1 MIPGPSINVLVVE
14 DHTAFR
20 EGLAALINGT
30 AGFVCCAAYASMEQ
44 ALSSSLAVTPDLAL
58 VDIDLPGM
66 SGIDGIAQL
75 TGRWPSLHPLILTIH
90 HDDHRIL
97 RALCAGAN
105 GYLLK
110 GTAPARLLEC
120 LKEAAEGG
128 APMSPEVARRVI
140 EVFRKRPPQ
149 KPDFQLTPHE
159 TRILKLLVSGEN
171 YKTAAAKMGVT
182 SHAISFHV
190 RRIYEKLHVHSRSDA
205 VAKAL
210 RSGLFD

>member
-1 MIPGPSINVLVVE
+1 MIQGPPINVLVVE

-30 AGFVCCAAYASMEQ
+30 AGFVCCGACSSMEQ
-44 ALSSSLAVTPDLAL
+44 ALTCSPAVAPDLAL

-66 SGIDGIAQL
+66 SGIEGISQL
-75 TGRWPSLHPLILTIH
+75 TGRWPAVYPLILTVH
-90 HDDHRIL
+90 HDDQRIL

-149 KPDFQLTPHE
+149 KTDYELTPHE
-159 TRILKLLVSGEN
+159 LRILKLLVSGEN
-171 YKTAAAKMGVT
+171 YKTAAAKTGVT
-182 SHAISFHV
+182 THAISFHV
-190 RRIYEKLHVHSRSDA
+190 RKIYEKLHVHSRSDA